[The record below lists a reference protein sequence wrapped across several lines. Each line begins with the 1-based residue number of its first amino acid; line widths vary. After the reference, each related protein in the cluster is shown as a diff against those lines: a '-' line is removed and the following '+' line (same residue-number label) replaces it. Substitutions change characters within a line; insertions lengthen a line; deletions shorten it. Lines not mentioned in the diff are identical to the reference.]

1 MNICYTAIFTNKKMT
16 KFSLVPGQT
25 GQFEADL
32 NKSFLYKLEDKK
44 VPSPDVII
52 ADPPRAGM
60 NPKTVK
66 DLLSLEPEKIV
77 YVSCNPTTQARDII
91 ITPAML
97 DKQIGVYNGKE
108 YLKIDITPE
117 MLGHRLGEFTYNRK
131 AVAHSGPGIGA
142 TRGSKFTSL
151 K

>member
-1 MNICYTAIFTNKKMT
+1 MAEIFKKKEFT
-16 KFSLVPGQT
+16 FRGKKIEEIKELSPKEFS
-25 GQFEADL
+25 
-32 NKSFLYKLEDKK
+32 KLIPSRERRSLKRGLTEVEQKLMKK
-44 VPSPDVII
+44 IETSKKKLI
-52 ADPPRAGM
+52 
-60 NPKTVK
+60 K
-66 DLLSLEPEKIV
+66 
-77 YVSCNPTTQARDII
+77 TQARDII